1 MTWLDV
7 ADKVVA
13 IVAGLL
19 GVGLFEIVRFFWFA
33 KSDKKGKDIENKG
46 KEIDNESKTI
56 DNEHKEIDEY
66 RKIIDILQDSLI
78 KQSEYYEKLIKAQI
92 IRADEHEK
100 RVYDKIAEVYKTING
115 LKAENENYKES
126 IAEAYHCPYPNKV
139 EDCPAISKLQLLTN
153 SCTECSHNKHN
164 D

>member
-19 GVGLFEIVRFFWFA
+19 GVGLFEVVKFFFFA

-46 KEIDNESKTI
+46 KEIDNEGKAI

-66 RKIIDILQDSLI
+66 RKLIDTLQESLI

-100 RVYDKIAEVYKTING
+100 RVDNKFVEVYKRIEG
-115 LKAENENYKES
+115 LRAENKNYEQS
-126 IAEAYHCPYPNKV
+126 FAEAYHCQYPDKV
-139 EDCPAISKLQLLTN
+139 DDCPVISKWQLLTN
-153 SCTECSHNKHN
+153 SCTDCQHNKHN

>member
-7 ADKVVA
+7 IERLYP

-19 GVGLFEIVRFFWFA
+19 GVGLFEVVKFLFFA
-33 KSDKKGKDIENKG
+33 KSDKKGKDIENKS
-46 KEIDNESKTI
+46 KEIDNEGKAI
-56 DNEHKEIDEY
+56 DNESKEIGEY
-66 RKIIDILQDSLI
+66 RKLIDTLQDSLI

-100 RVYDKIAEVYKTING
+100 RVYDKFAEVYKIING

-139 EDCPAISKLQLLTN
+139 EDCPAISKWQLLTN